1 MTQIFAILGRL
12 AIMLL
17 AYAAACV
24 AASAFLHLI
33 WIAHLDIGPA
43 RSGAPVSDA
52 TFFFLVVP
60 FMAAFI
66 AYFAFFQT
74 LVVVVIAEWWAKQ
87 DWLFYAVAGA
97 VVTLPIIGVLLTAH
111 AGSELREP
119 GFLLTIVGAGMVGGL
134 TYWLAAGRDAGRWR
148 RTVPTAPERSGS

>member
-1 MTQIFAILGRL
+1 MTQVFAILGRL
-12 AIMLL
+12 TIMLL

-24 AASAFLHLI
+24 AASAFLHLV
-33 WIAHLDIGPA
+33 WIAPLGIGLTG
-43 RSGAPVSDA
+43 GADPVFDG
-52 TFFFLVVP
+52 TFYFTVP
-60 FMAAFI
+60 FMALFI
-66 AYFAFFQT
+66 AYFAFFQA
-74 LVVVVIAEWWAKQ
+74 LVVVVIAEWWGKR

-97 VVTLPIIGVLLTAH
+97 AVTLPIVGVLLTAH

-134 TYWLAAGRDAGRWR
+134 AYWLAAGRDAGRWR